1 MKQFKLLNNVFGWL
15 SFLIATTVYIMT
27 LEPTTSFWDCG
38 EFITTAYK
46 IQVGHPPG
54 APFFMILARFFSI
67 FASGPD
73 QVAYM
78 INLMSALAS
87 SFTILLLFW
96 TITHFARK
104 MVAPNGEFTTGKYIA
119 ILGSGLVGAL
129 AYTFSDTFW
138 FSAVEAEVY
147 ASSSLFTALVFWAI
161 LKWEDSDDR
170 VHANRWLILI
180 AYLMGLSIGVHLLNL
195 LAIPAIVFVYY
206 FKKYP
211 VTRKGLI
218 YASLISVLILGTIM
232 YGIIPYLVV
241 VASWFELL
249 FVNGF
254 GLPFNSGNIFYI
266 VLLLSAIVYG
276 LYYTHKHGKV
286 LANTIVLATT
296 VIIIGY
302 SSFAMIV
309 IRSYANPPMDQ
320 NSPETVFKL
329 LSYLNR
335 EQYGDRPLFYG
346 QSFNSP
352 LDNAEPSY
360 DGDPIYIKQGDK
372 YVVSDYKEV
381 YNYDDRFKT
390 LFPRMWSPSGNHVS
404 AYKKWSGFK
413 GRPVQI
419 TNRSGEQETIYKPT
433 FGENLR
439 YLFNYQLNWMYWRY
453 FMWNFSGRQN
463 DIQGHDGAPGR
474 GEVTKGN
481 WISGI
486 SFIDDARL
494 GPQDQLPSALKEN
507 KGRNKYYMLP
517 FLLGLLGMYVLYRR
531 GNKDF
536 WVTFLLFI
544 FTGVAIVFYLNQHP
558 YQPRERDYAYAGSF
572 YAYAIF
578 IGIGV
583 LGIIRLLQKAMPHTA
598 SAALA
603 TGISL
608 LAVPV
613 LMASENWDDH
623 DRSNRYTARDFAINY
638 LESCAPNAII
648 FTNGDNDTFPL
659 WYAQEVEGVRPD
671 IRVCNL
677 SYLSTDWYIDQ
688 MKRKAY
694 DSDPVPFSLTHDQ
707 YVQGTRDYIP
717 VFAQVKDYRN
727 IKQIIDF
734 VASDN
739 PASKFN
745 AGGNQSIDY
754 LPSKKLS
761 LPIDSAKIMENGII
775 PAKYAAEMTKEIRI
789 DLDKSYILKNELMV
803 LDLIANFNW
812 ERPVYFAITVGRDSY
827 VNLEEYFMLEGLAYR
842 FAPIKTP
849 VQGGQIGKINTEAMY
864 DNMMHKFVWGNMNH
878 PDVYLD
884 ENNQRMLMNFRSN
897 FGRLGLDL
905 LAEGE
910 REKAIAVAD
919 KAIELMP
926 DEIVPY
932 NYFNVSI
939 AEIYYRTDFDEKG
952 NAIIQRIYERM
963 EEELSFYAQ
972 LNDRQFQGVYNDARR
987 ALALMQELSR
997 VSRNYGQSQLS
1008 KEIENGLILHLQSL
1022 EAYL

>member
-1 MKQFKLLNNVFGWL
+1 MKQFKLLNNAFGWL
-15 SFLIATTVYIMT
+15 SFFIATTVYVLT

-87 SFTILLLFW
+87 SFTILLLFY

-104 MVAPNGEFTTGKYIA
+104 LVAPDGNFTSGKLIA
-119 ILGSGLVGAL
+119 ILGSGMVGAL

-147 ASSSLFTALVFWAI
+147 ASSSLFTALVFWAV
-161 LKWEDSDDR
+161 LKWEDSNNR
-170 VHANRWLILI
+170 VYANRWLILI

-206 FKKYP
+206 FRMYP
-211 VTRKGLI
+211 ISRKGIL
-218 YASLISVLILGTIM
+218 YASIISVVILGFIM
-232 YGIIPYLVV
+232 YGIIPYLVII
-241 VASWFELL
+241 ASWFELL

-254 GLPFNSGNIFYI
+254 GLPYNSGNLFYI
-266 VLLLSAIVYG
+266 LLLLTAIVYG
-276 LYYTHKHGKV
+276 LYYTHKKRKV
-286 LANTIVLATT
+286 LANTIILAGT
-296 VIIIGY
+296 VILLGY

-309 IRSYANPPMDQ
+309 IRSHADPPMDQ
-320 NSPETVFKL
+320 NSPDTVFKL

-352 LDNAEPSY
+352 LDNSVPSEKGNPVY
-360 DGDPIYIKQGDK
+360 IQKDGK
-372 YVVSDYKEV
+372 YVVSEYRET
-381 YNYDDRFKT
+381 YNYDDKFKMI
-390 LFPRMWSPSGNHVS
+390 FPRMWSPSGNHVE

-413 GRPVQI
+413 GIPIRHV
-419 TNRSGEQETIYKPT
+419 NRSGETETIYKT
-433 FGENLR
+433 TLGENLR

-486 SFIDDARL
+486 SLLDDARL
-494 GPQDQLPSALKEN
+494 GPQDHLPSSLKEN
-507 KGRNKYYMLP
+507 KGRNRYYMLP
-517 FLLGLLGMYVLYRR
+517 FLLGLAGMIFLYKR

-578 IGIGV
+578 IGLGV
-583 LGIIRLLQKAMPHTA
+583 LGLIELFRKIAPYTI

-603 TGISL
+603 SGISL

-659 WYAQEVEGVRPD
+659 WYAQEVEGVRLD

-694 DSDPVPFSLTHDQ
+694 DSDPLPFSLTHDQ

-717 VFAQVKDYRN
+717 VFSQVNDYRN

-739 PASKFN
+739 PNSKFSSG
-745 AGGNQSIDY
+745 ATEAIDY
-754 LPSKKLS
+754 IPTKKLS
-761 LPIDSAKIMENGII
+761 LAVDSALIMQKGVV
-775 PAKYAAEMTKEIRI
+775 PLKYADRITNEIRF
-789 DLDKSYILKNELMV
+789 DLSKSYILKNELMV

-812 ERPVYFAITVGRDSY
+812 DRPVYFAITVGRESY
-827 VNLEEYFMLEGLAYR
+827 VKLEDHFMLEGLAYR
-842 FAPIKTP
+842 FVPIKTP
-849 VQGGQIGKINTEAMY
+849 VQGGQIGLVNTDLMY
-864 DNMMHKFVWGNMNH
+864 ENMMNKFVWGNIND
-878 PDVYLD
+878 PNVYLD

-905 LAEGE
+905 LAEGQK
-910 REKAIAVAD
+910 EKALEVAD

-939 AEIYYRTDFDEKG
+939 AEIYYQTDNKEKA
-952 NAIIQRIYERM
+952 NAIINRIYERM
-963 EEELSFYAQ
+963 DEELQFYTY
-972 LNDRQFQGVYNDARR
+972 LNEKQFSGIYNDARR

-997 VSRNYGQSQLS
+997 VSRRYGENNLS
-1008 KEIENGLILHLQSL
+1008 KEIENSL
-1022 EAYL
+1022 MAYLQALESQL